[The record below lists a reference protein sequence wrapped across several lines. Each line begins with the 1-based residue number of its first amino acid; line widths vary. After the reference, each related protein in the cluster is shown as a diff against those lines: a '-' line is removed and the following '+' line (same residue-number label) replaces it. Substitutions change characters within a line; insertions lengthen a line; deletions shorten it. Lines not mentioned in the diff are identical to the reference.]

1 MSRFPFTAK
10 RPPASFKIADG
21 LNAGKPVVIL
31 DFGRLGRIVLDGDDV
46 ERLKAQLDAKLAAAA
61 ARGTT

>member
-10 RPPASFKIADG
+10 RSPVLKIAGG
-21 LNAGKPVVIL
+21 LNEGKPVVIL

-46 ERLKAQLDAKLAAAA
+46 ERLKAQLDGHLAAAA